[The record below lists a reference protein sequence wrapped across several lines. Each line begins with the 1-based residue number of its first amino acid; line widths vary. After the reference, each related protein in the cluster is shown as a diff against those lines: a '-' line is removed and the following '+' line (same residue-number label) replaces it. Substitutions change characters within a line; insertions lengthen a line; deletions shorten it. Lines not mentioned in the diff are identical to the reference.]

1 MTQKEFL
8 TALLGKTLNFP
19 ADKVASLFTN
29 DDGLEFKPDAL
40 QTILDLDAARVT
52 TFKTENQTMFDKGH
66 QKGTGEALSKRE
78 KEMKDK
84 YGVSSDKE
92 GLELIDV
99 IVTKLKGADST
110 LEEDKVKVHPAYVA
124 KVDELE
130 NKIKEANTTWE
141 TKYNERELG
150 IKKENTFLAITKKAD
165 EILSTLKP
173 ILPKDVAKAAKQKE
187 FLIRELQAYE
197 YDMQDN
203 DFIVKKDGKLHEDAH
218 GSRIKFDSL
227 VKDLAGGLWE
237 FEQGDNRQGTGNQNN
252 NGGGAGSGANIK
264 VPKNADEYTKF
275 IAEAKTPEERIAIQD
290 GWKAEQAKNNG

>member
-29 DDGLEFKPDAL
+29 DDGLEFKPEAL
-40 QTILDLDAARVT
+40 QTILDSDAARVA
-52 TFKTENQTMFDKGH
+52 TFKTENQTYFDNGH
-66 QKGTGEALSKRE
+66 KKGTGEALSKHE
-78 KEMKDK
+78 KLIKEK

-99 IVTKLKGADST
+99 VVTKIKGSDST

-150 IKKENTFLAITKKAD
+150 IKKENIFLAITKKAD
-165 EILSTLKP
+165 EILSSLKP
-173 ILPKDVAKAAKQKE
+173 ILPKDAAKAAKQKE

-218 GSRIKFDSL
+218 GSRVKFDSL
-227 VKDLAGGLWE
+227 VKDLASGLWE
-237 FEQGDNRQGTGNQNN
+237 FEQGEDRSGTGNQNGSGN
-252 NGGGAGSGANIK
+252 GANGGASVK

-275 IAEAKTPEERIAIQD
+275 IAEAKSPEERIKIQD
-290 GWKAEQAKNNG
+290 SWKEVQAKAGV